1 MSLFSIG
8 LYLFRYLNG
17 LDKLAFGASQV
28 ADMQIKLEEL
38 QPQLVEAS
46 EANERL
52 LEVIARES
60 AAAEQQRERVVEE
73 EEIVNK
79 KADASKALSE
89 ECRADLAEAQ
99 PALEA
104 ALAALDTLK
113 PADITI
119 VKSMANPPYGVKLVM
134 EAVCVMRDIKPDKTM
149 DPGTGKRIIDYW
161 GPSKRLLGDM
171 SFLQSLK
178 EYDKDN
184 IPAQVRLHVR
194 CV

>member
-1 MSLFSIG
+1 MPH
-8 LYLFRYLNG
+8 YCPPNRYLNG

-28 ADMQIKLEEL
+28 ADMQVKLEEL
-38 QPQLVEAS
+38 QPQLVEAGA
-46 EANERL
+46 ANERL
-52 LEVIARES
+52 LVVIARES
-60 AAAEQQRERVVEE
+60 AAAEQQRERVVREE
-73 EEIVNK
+73 EVVNS

-99 PALEA
+99 PAMEA

-119 VKSMANPPYGVKLVM
+119 VKSMANPPFGVKLVM
-134 EAVCVMRDIKPDKTM
+134 EAVCVMRDIKPDRIN
-149 DPGTGKRIIDYW
+149 DPSTGKKILDYW

-171 SFLQSLK
+171 NFLQTLK

-184 IPAQVRLHVR
+184 IPAQVRLEKR
-194 CV
+194 RLF

>member
-1 MSLFSIG
+1 MSSC
-8 LYLFRYLNG
+8 RYLNG

-28 ADMQIKLEEL
+28 ADMQVKLEEL

-46 EANERL
+46 AANERL
-52 LEVIARES
+52 LEMIARES
-60 AAAEQQRERVVEE
+60 AAAEQQRERVVQEE
-73 EEIVNK
+73 EVVNR

-89 ECRADLAEAQ
+89 ECRADLAEAT
-99 PALEA
+99 PAMEA

-119 VKSMANPPYGVKLVM
+119 VKSMTNPPFGVKLVM
-134 EAVCVMRDIKPDKTM
+134 EAVCVMRDIKPDRAT
-149 DPGTGKRIIDYW
+149 DASTGKKIIDYW

-171 SFLQSLK
+171 SFLQTLK

-184 IPAQVRLHVR
+184 IPPQVWLI
-194 CV
+194 